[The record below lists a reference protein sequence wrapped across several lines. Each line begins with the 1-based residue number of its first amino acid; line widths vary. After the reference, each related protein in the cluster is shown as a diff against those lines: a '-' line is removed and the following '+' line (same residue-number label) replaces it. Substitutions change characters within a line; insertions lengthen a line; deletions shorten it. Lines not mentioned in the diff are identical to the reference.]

1 MADEPTLGEV
11 VRRLEAIHVDL
22 KEDLREYGARL
33 DKKVSVERYELE
45 RRAADEVHRQVIE
58 RVAQIEAER
67 AQEKREAEADRRK
80 REDERRADR
89 RLVFSCLAAPILLLL
104 LQAYLAAR
112 GAGA

>member
-33 DKKVSVERYELE
+33 DKKVSVERYEPE
-45 RRAADEVHRQVIE
+45 RRAADEVHRQIIE
-58 RVAQIEAER
+58 RLATMEASRER
-67 AQEKREAEADRRK
+67 EKQEAEAARRK
-80 REDERRADR
+80 QEDQRRSDR
-89 RLVFSCLAAPILLLL
+89 RLVFSCLVAPFLLLL

-112 GAGA
+112 GAGS